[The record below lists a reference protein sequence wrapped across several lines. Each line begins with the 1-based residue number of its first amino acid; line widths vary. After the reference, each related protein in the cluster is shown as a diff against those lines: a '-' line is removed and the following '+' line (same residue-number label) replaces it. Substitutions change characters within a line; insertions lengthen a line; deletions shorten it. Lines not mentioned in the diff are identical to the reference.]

1 MLNPEIEEMKS
12 STLYVTGL
20 EQSITEQ
27 TLKKDFE
34 KYCKVERVTVICDKQ
49 TRLSKGFAYVLC
61 ESPEDATL
69 GMKEM
74 DGRIMADKPI
84 KVKYSFSETPEWVSV
99 LESRGT
105 LTSTRSRGRGVGTE
119 RGQYNQREM
128 NGNSYGRGRGISH
141 GRGRGDSYGRDH
153 SDSHGR
159 GRSDSHE
166 RGRGNTFN
174 RGRSDSYGAGR
185 DSTFDSYGEGSG
197 YSNGRGRGGSYGRG
211 HGDSYGR
218 GGGDSYGRGGGDSFG
233 RGGGNSY
240 GRGGG
245 DSYGKARG
253 NSYGRDREDN
263 YGRSQEN
270 SFGIGQAASV
280 EKGGRDSY
288 GRAFG
293 DSYRRGPGNP
303 NAGRQDD
310 LYGIG
315 RNSVFSEYPGEAD
328 KGDSSMLRRRTI
340 PRDSY
345 DSNIP
350 PAGERRKRP
359 HIDAFD
365 PPSLMLQ
372 RVERDSELIN
382 RFDGKLPRIDDERYA
397 TDRISERYPTRS
409 AINSVDYDLPGP
421 AVGSVD
427 VLRRPGEFRQE
438 RPTTQGYRLDDS
450 FSAGPRE
457 EAMYAKRNTLS
468 EYSREEYNNAPNG
481 RERMLPARPHGYE
494 DAPPQRYNESE
505 LRSSSAVGWRGGI
518 TRAQQPTI
526 DRGYMSANRFDGNSR
541 PREQSRYVPF

>member
-1 MLNPEIEEMKS
+1 MKS

-105 LTSTRSRGRGVGTE
+105 LTSTRSRGRGVGTG

-128 NGNSYGRGRGISH
+128 NGNSYGRGRGNSHGRGRGDSHGRGRGDSHGRGRGDSH
-141 GRGRGDSYGRDH
+141 GRGRGDSYGRGH
-153 SDSHGR
+153 SESHGR
-159 GRSDSHE
+159 GRSESHE
-166 RGRGNTFN
+166 RGRGNIFN
-174 RGRSDSYGAGR
+174 RGRNNLYGAGR

-197 YSNGRGRGGSYGRG
+197 YANGRGRGGSYGRG

-218 GGGDSYGRGGGDSFG
+218 GHVDSYGRGGGDSFG
-233 RGGGNSY
+233 RGGD
-240 GRGGG
+240 
-245 DSYGKARG
+245 DSYGTARG
-253 NSYGRDREDN
+253 NSYGRDREDT
-263 YGRSQEN
+263 YGKSQEN
-270 SFGIGQAASV
+270 SFGVGQADSG

-288 GRAFG
+288 GRDYG

-303 NAGRQDD
+303 NTGRQDD
-310 LYGIG
+310 LYRIG

-328 KGDSSMLRRRTI
+328 KGDSSMLQRRTI

-382 RFDGKLPRIDDERYA
+382 RFNGKLPRIDDERYA

-409 AINSVDYDLPGP
+409 AINSVDYDLPGRG
-421 AVGSVD
+421 VGSVD
-427 VLRRPGEFRQE
+427 VLRRPEEFRQE

-468 EYSREEYNNAPNG
+468 EYTREEYNNAPNG
-481 RERMLPARPHGYE
+481 RERMLPARAQGYE
-494 DAPPQRYNESE
+494 DAPPQRYNES
-505 LRSSSAVGWRGGI
+505 GGRGGI
-518 TRAQQPTI
+518 ARAQQPTI
-526 DRGYMSANRFDGNSR
+526 DRGYMSANRFDGNSC